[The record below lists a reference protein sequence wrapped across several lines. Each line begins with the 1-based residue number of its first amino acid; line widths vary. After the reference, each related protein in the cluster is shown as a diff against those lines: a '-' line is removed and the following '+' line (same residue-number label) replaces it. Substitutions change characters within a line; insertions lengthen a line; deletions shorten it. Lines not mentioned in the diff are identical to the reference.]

1 MTTEQSTATTRK
13 KAPAKRK
20 AATKRT
26 AKPRARKP
34 AARKVGEAAYIEE
47 TLESL
52 RNVMLASLGAY
63 GEAVDELKA
72 RLDATK
78 KDSSTRYDKWVA
90 RGEKIQKETKGKI
103 SDFEIPKPDVN
114 VKDNLDKMREGINDL
129 LDTLFTKEEK
139 KKKPA
144 RKKAA

>member
-1 MTTEQSTATTRK
+1 MATETSTASTKK

-20 AATKRT
+20 VATKRT

-34 AARKVGEAAYIEE
+34 AGKKAGEAAYIEE

-63 GEAVDELKA
+63 GEAIDELKA

-90 RGEKIQKETKGKI
+90 RGAKIQKESKGKI
-103 SDFEIPKPDVN
+103 FEFEIPKAD
-114 VKDNLDKMREGINDL
+114 VKDNLEKMREGINDL